1 MNDLSVWLKNI
12 VKNNQKLLNI
22 YIRKKFYYF
31 SIYCMY
37 KMVDIS
43 TETWNKTGVSV
54 ISIHENDDINKTL
67 LLLLCI
73 SGISKR
79 WRGTNTYD
87 LLIKKLRKNTKLKK

>member
-1 MNDLSVWLKNI
+1 
-12 VKNNQKLLNI
+12 
-22 YIRKKFYYF
+22 
-31 SIYCMY
+31 
-37 KMVDIS
+37 MVDIS

-79 WRGTNTYD
+79 WGGTNIYD

>member
-1 MNDLSVWLKNI
+1 
-12 VKNNQKLLNI
+12 
-22 YIRKKFYYF
+22 
-31 SIYCMY
+31 MY

-79 WRGTNTYD
+79 WGGTNIYD
-87 LLIKKLRKNTKLKK
+87 LLIKKLRKNAKLKK

>member
-1 MNDLSVWLKNI
+1 
-12 VKNNQKLLNI
+12 
-22 YIRKKFYYF
+22 
-31 SIYCMY
+31 MY

-79 WRGTNTYD
+79 WGGTNIYD